1 MRFTSSPGST
11 TSASRVTGSP
21 MIEQLHCNIPTG
33 MVIWINPSVAALRTG
48 RPLLMKGSIPSEM
61 KGYAACAAW
70 PGPLF
75 DKLPFDRLPFASSR
89 LTNTFEL
96 DSAVFLCSEFSVL
109 SVNSVLA
116 FFSQPKDHTNYL
128 RNTTLDWLLLN

>member
-61 KGYAACAAW
+61 KGFAAGAPPPPRTTSSHYAGLDPHSLRGGPKACSVHR
-70 PGPLF
+70 LF
-75 DKLPFDRLPFASSR
+75 QPHL
-89 LTNTFEL
+89 
-96 DSAVFLCSEFSVL
+96 FLLF
-109 SVNSVLA
+109 
-116 FFSQPKDHTNYL
+116 
-128 RNTTLDWLLLN
+128 LLLSLLTFNIK